1 MTAYIRS
8 FANILAYLLIKDK
21 TKINADIKRYM
32 ESYEITPP
40 KKIFMSKNL
49 FTVQDAVGNS

>member
-1 MTAYIRS
+1 MMTAYIRS

-40 KKIFMSKNL
+40 RKRYLCQRTCLL
-49 FTVQDAVGNS
+49 FKTQ